1 MEERKLEPEVEKL
14 VGVGTQKVQEQQD
27 RCESQRKTEQRQGGE
42 GSRSKEVQESLSE
55 RGDNVGKRC
64 FGL

>member
-14 VGVGTQKVQEQQD
+14 VGVGTQKGQEQQD

-42 GSRSKEVQESLSE
+42 GSRSEEV
-55 RGDNVGKRC
+55 
-64 FGL
+64 